1 MAEDFGGYV
10 VPDLADLSSGQRASA
25 VPRSSSGAHGS
36 EPEQPVSE
44 DSGETRDQPESQ
56 PEAGAKPESG
66 DEPRAE
72 PVPDEDRPQE
82 QHEQQDA
89 DKDDSA
95 DSDDVD
101 AGFTGVVALD
111 ETVSLNPNTESA
123 KLRPRVPGQTP
134 QDASEP
140 ETVVLASYDEV
151 EAEKKASAQRSS
163 GGKAKRASVEPP
175 PTVVEQQMLVASP
188 EVENRE
194 RVVPGAKD
202 MHVKN
207 VPSAIG
213 DVLREILR
221 QAKTLTVYSNNT
233 VKLSPVFTDVSRIGV
248 AKIITAYVV
257 ATLNLPVQGISKT
270 ESQMVEVFSRLD
282 PAATR
287 STEMLSRLNTVE
299 DTLGQV
305 RSTVNVSRN
314 YQDSFEYVLSYLV
327 ADSLAAIEVNGQSV
341 STFDPTKSPVDAV
354 RDRIR
359 ETTGNAVKEDRR
371 RAARRAVR

>member
-44 DSGETRDQPESQ
+44 DSGETRDQPEPQ
-56 PEAGAKPESG
+56 PEAGAEPG

-72 PVPDEDRPQE
+72 PGPDEDQ
-82 QHEQQDA
+82 QQEQQDA
-89 DKDDSA
+89 DGDDSA